1 MIDKKCSCY
10 VIFIRTVLVVSKSLT
25 RPPTGRVFSTDST
38 TSISEE
44 KARKLKALFGVT
56 AATHGQKPSG
66 MPIKA
71 VTCITDST
79 KSDKNQVQKVASV
92 GSDKEVVREDKE
104 ESAEKA
110 WLDSG
115 YIEYMDNQ
123 RSKGWKS

>member
-1 MIDKKCSCY
+1 M
-10 VIFIRTVLVVSKSLT
+10 FIRTVLVVSKSLT
-25 RPPTGRVFSTDST
+25 RPPAGRVFSTDST

-71 VTCITDST
+71 VTCITDFT

>member
-1 MIDKKCSCY
+1 MS
-10 VIFIRTVLVVSKSLT
+10 VRTIFVVAKNLT
-25 RPPTGRVFSTDST
+25 RSLTGRVFSTNST

-56 AATHGQKPSG
+56 EATHGQKPSG
-66 MPIKA
+66 VPIKA
-71 VTCITDST
+71 VTCITDSNE
-79 KSDKNQVQKVASV
+79 SEKNEVQKVATIV
-92 GSDKEVVREDKE
+92 SDEEKVKQDKE
-104 ESAEKA
+104 ESPEKA